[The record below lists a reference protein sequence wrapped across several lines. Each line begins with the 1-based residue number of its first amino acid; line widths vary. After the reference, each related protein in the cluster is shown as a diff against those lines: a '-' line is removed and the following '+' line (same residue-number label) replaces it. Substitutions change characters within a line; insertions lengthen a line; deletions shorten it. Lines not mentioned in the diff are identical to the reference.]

1 MAFPLAASVTLADGR
16 VGVLANG
23 RGGVL
28 AVGRAEV
35 LEDEGATGAA
45 GLVQQEV

>member
-1 MAFPLAASVTLADGR
+1 MAFPLAAGVTLADGR